1 MPEQELNLL
10 QLSAGGAA
18 EASATSA
25 EIMRREFAHAN
36 LGGEFLDDV
45 PHQLFGNSFAPDLPA
60 LTPAAVVQAVSR
72 PCTQSGTGIVRT

>member
-45 PHQLFGNSFAPDLPA
+45 PHQLFGNSFAPDSA
-60 LTPAAVVQAVSR
+60 RAAHSPEEAARANSGSR
-72 PCTQSGTGIVRT
+72 RPGSQ